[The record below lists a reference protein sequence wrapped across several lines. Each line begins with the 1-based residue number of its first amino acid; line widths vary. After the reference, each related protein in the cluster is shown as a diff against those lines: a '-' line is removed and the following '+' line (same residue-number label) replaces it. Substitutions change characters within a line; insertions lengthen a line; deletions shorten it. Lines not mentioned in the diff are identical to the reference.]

1 MRISKTLVNRQE
13 RDSAWL
19 QRRKQSSNK
28 KSLKLNRKLLEKLD
42 AGQMV
47 SSVIRD
53 VTREAE
59 DRTLKDKHVRAEYL
73 RIKKLRKQSNPR
85 LFDKELA
92 RGLNHVNNEISI
104 DNQDGIVEKNGTKV
118 FKGSGSNAFALFELD
133 RKLNLTVSKSELNAN
148 FIKKDT
154 HTMCK
159 IGGQYHG

>member
-28 KSLKLNRKLLEKLD
+28 KSRKLNRKLLEKLD

-47 SSVIRD
+47 SSVIKD

-59 DRTLKDKHVRAEYL
+59 NRTLKDKHVRAEYL

-104 DNQDGIVEKNGTKV
+104 DNQDGIVEKGGVKT
-118 FKGSGSNAFALFELD
+118 FKGSGSNTEHFRIASY
-133 RKLNLTVSKSELNAN
+133 RSKLWTDLADPVNIPSFSESTIVGL
-148 FIKKDT
+148 
-154 HTMCK
+154 
-159 IGGQYHG
+159 